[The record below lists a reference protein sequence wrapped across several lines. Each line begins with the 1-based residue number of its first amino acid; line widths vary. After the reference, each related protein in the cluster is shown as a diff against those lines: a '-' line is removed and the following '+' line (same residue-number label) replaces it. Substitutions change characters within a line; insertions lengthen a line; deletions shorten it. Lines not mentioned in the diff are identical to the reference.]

1 MENTGRS
8 RDRAQEPGF
17 FPAAFRALPA
27 GIRLPENS
35 GVTRLQGDASNRGFY
50 RVSGAGTKPLI
61 LMVLADADPHRQPA
75 EEITAGEK
83 TTAELPFLN
92 IQRYLEKL
100 GLPVPRVVYHDLERG
115 IIYLEDLGDT
125 LLYDLALPAGPQ
137 AERGLYRQA
146 LELLVE
152 LELRAARSPD
162 PDCLAFHRRFDAA
175 LYEWEF
181 QHFREELLSPGLPEA
196 PELARGF
203 RKLARELA
211 EEPGYFCHRDYHSR
225 NLMIRDGGIKIIDFQ
240 DALLALRQYDL
251 ASLLFDAYVDFSPDL
266 VEELLGYYLSA
277 WEKAGGKPDDREH
290 FRRMFYLAGVQRGLK
305 AAGRFAYI
313 KRVKDNPKFL
323 PFIPG
328 VLRRIRRRFPL
339 FPELAGLEKIIDREI
354 KIVSST
360 QPPARRAYGPEG
372 KQ

>member
-1 MENTGRS
+1 MENRGRS
-8 RDRAQEPGF
+8 RDRAREAGF
-17 FPAAFRALPA
+17 FPAAFRALPE
-27 GIRLPENS
+27 GIRLPENPEAI
-35 GVTRLQGDASNRGFY
+35 RLPGDASNRSYY
-50 RVSGAGTKPLI
+50 RVSGAGAKSLI
-61 LMVLADADPHRQPA
+61 MMVLAEADPHRQPA

-83 TTAELPFLN
+83 PTAEIPFLN

-100 GLPVPRVVYHDLERG
+100 ELPVPRVVYHDLERG

-125 LLYDLALPAGPQ
+125 LLYDLALPAGPR
-137 AERGLYRQA
+137 AERGRFCQA

-152 LELRAARSPD
+152 LQLRAARRPA
-162 PDCLAFHRRFDAA
+162 PDCLAFRRRFDAG

-181 QHFREELLSPGLPEA
+181 QHFREELLPPGLPESS
-196 PELARGF
+196 ELARGF

-211 EEPGYFCHRDYHSR
+211 GEPGYFCHRDYHSR
-225 NLMIRDGGIKIIDFQ
+225 NLLVQDGGIKIIDFQ

-251 ASLLFDAYVDFSPDL
+251 ASLLFDAYVDFPPEL
-266 VEELLGYYLSA
+266 VEELLDYYLSA
-277 WEKAGGKPDDREH
+277 WERAGGKPDEREH
-290 FRRMFYLAGVQRGLK
+290 FLRMFYLAGVQRGLK

-328 VLRRIRRRFPL
+328 VLRRVRRCFPL

-354 KIVSST
+354 KID
-360 QPPARRAYGPEG
+360 
-372 KQ
+372 K

>member
-1 MENTGRS
+1 MENGGRS

-17 FPAAFRALPA
+17 FPAAFRALPE
-27 GIRLPENS
+27 GIRLPENP
-35 GVTRLQGDASNRGFY
+35 GVIRLPGDASNRSYY
-50 RVSGAGTKPLI
+50 RVSGAGAKSLI

-83 TTAELPFLN
+83 PRDEIPFLN
-92 IQRYLEKL
+92 LQRYLEKL
-100 GLPVPRVVYHDLERG
+100 GLPVPRVVYHDLKRG

-125 LLYDLALPAGPQ
+125 LLYDLALPAGPR
-137 AERGLYRQA
+137 AELSLYHQA

-152 LELRAARSPD
+152 LQLRAERRPD
-162 PDCLAFHRRFDAA
+162 PDCLAFHRRFDAG
-175 LYEWEF
+175 LFEWEF
-181 QHFREELLSPGLPEA
+181 QHFREELLPSGLPEA
-196 PELARGF
+196 PELERGF

-211 EEPGYFCHRDYHSR
+211 EERGYFCHRDYHSR
-225 NLMIRDGGIKIIDFQ
+225 NLLVQDGGIKIIDFQ

-251 ASLLFDAYVDFSPDL
+251 ASLLFDAYVDFTPDL
-266 VEELLGYYLSA
+266 VEELLDYYLSA
-277 WEKAGGKPDDREH
+277 WEKAGGKPDGREP

-328 VLRRIRRRFPL
+328 VLRRIRPRFAL
-339 FPELAGLEKIIDREI
+339 FPELAGLEKIIDREL
-354 KIVSST
+354 KID
-360 QPPARRAYGPEG
+360 
-372 KQ
+372 K

>member
-1 MENTGRS
+1 MENGGRS
-8 RDRAQEPGF
+8 RDRAREPGF
-17 FPAAFRALPA
+17 FPAAFRALPE
-27 GIRLPENS
+27 GIRLPENPAA
-35 GVTRLQGDASNRGFY
+35 VRLPGDASNRSYY
-50 RVSGAGTKPLI
+50 RVSGPKAESLI
-61 LMVLADADPHRQPA
+61 LMVLADADPHRQPV

-83 TTAELPFLN
+83 PNEEIPFLN

-100 GLPVPRVVYHDLERG
+100 ELPVPRIVYHDRERG

-125 LLYDLALPAGPQ
+125 LLYDLALPAGPR
-137 AERGLYRQA
+137 AETDRFRQA

-152 LELRAARSPD
+152 LQLRAARRPD
-162 PDCLAFHRRFDAA
+162 PDCLAFRRRFDAG

-181 QHFREELLSPGLPEA
+181 QHFREELLPPGLPEST
-196 PELARGF
+196 ELAGGF

-225 NLMIRDGGIKIIDFQ
+225 NLLVQDGGIKIIDFQ

-251 ASLLFDAYVDFSPDL
+251 ASLLFDAYVDFPPEL
-266 VEELLGYYLSA
+266 VEELLDYYLSA
-277 WEKAGGKPDDREH
+277 WERAGGKPDEREH

-328 VLRRIRRRFPL
+328 VLRRIRRCFPL
-339 FPELAGLEKIIDREI
+339 FPELAGLEKIIDREL
-354 KIVSST
+354 KINS
-360 QPPARRAYGPEG
+360 Q
-372 KQ
+372 